1 MVFPHSMSIDIAT
14 ALRQGGITDM
24 TTVGRKTGRRR
35 RIEIYFHNLDGD
47 LYITGKPGRRG
58 WYANLL
64 DNPQLTLHL
73 KEGLQAD
80 VVASAEPVTDGQTR
94 RAVLWRLLTERF
106 DISVGKAAQML
117 DTWVADSPLVKVTP
131 AG

>member
-1 MVFPHSMSIDIAT
+1 MSIDIAT
-14 ALRQGGITDM
+14 ALRQGGISDM
-24 TTVGRKTGRRR
+24 TTVGRKTGRPR

-117 DTWVADSPLVKVTP
+117 DTWVTDSPLVKVTP
-131 AG
+131 AV